1 MTVGTL
7 GVSKTKKRMVTAFSD
22 VTNYEDGNRNYF
34 VTVHLFIKNVVV
46 CSCVSCISLFTSRYS
61 LTVQLD

>member
-22 VTNYEDGNRNYF
+22 VTNYEDGNRNYSL
-34 VTVHLFIKNVVV
+34 TVHVFIKNVVV
-46 CSCVSCISLFTSRYS
+46 CSCVSGIPSFT
-61 LTVQLD
+61 